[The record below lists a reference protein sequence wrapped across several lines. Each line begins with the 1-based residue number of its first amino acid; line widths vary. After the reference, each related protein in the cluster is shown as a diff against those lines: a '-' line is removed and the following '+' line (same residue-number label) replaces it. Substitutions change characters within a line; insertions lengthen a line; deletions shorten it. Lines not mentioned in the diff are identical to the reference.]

1 MVELSETWKWIFKI
15 ANFLLLVG
23 ILVKY
28 GTKPF
33 KNFLV
38 NRHDKVKEKIDEA
51 DKLLAEAEGLK
62 SEYAAKLAKLDQ
74 EIEAFKAKVTEETK
88 KETEKLLEEAR
99 AFSAKIEEQARLTYE
114 QEKREISGKIKE
126 EIARLALEKAEKLV
140 TEKVNKSDN
149 DRMIEEFIEKLRSLN

>member
-33 KNFLV
+33 KNFLQS
-38 NRHDKVKEKIDEA
+38 RHDKVKEKIDEA

-62 SEYAAKLAKLDQ
+62 TQYAAKLAKLDQ
-74 EIEAFKAKVTEETK
+74 EIADFKAKVTEETK
-88 KETEKLLEEAR
+88 RESEKLIEEAPHFCGQDRR
-99 AFSAKIEEQARLTYE
+99 A
-114 QEKREISGKIKE
+114 G
-126 EIARLALEKAEKLV
+126 
-140 TEKVNKSDN
+140 
-149 DRMIEEFIEKLRSLN
+149 